1 MKSFPAFDTFRLL
14 IILLILGLPGTGLCA
29 DSSLEDVFSGFEEEP
44 TDSVEMVL
52 DDALSGFEEPPS
64 SDLDSAL
71 DGFEEEPASSDSD
84 VETDKPSQILPSW
97 VTLSGSLSLAGSL
110 NFSHDSPDPGQTD
123 HRGLSRLKAAGDLT
137 SDLRF
142 SRSWQ
147 GRLEVKGFYDLAYDL
162 KGRDEFTSQVLDDYV
177 KELEIGEA
185 WLQGSLL
192 PNLDI
197 KTGRQIVVW
206 GKSDNIRVT
215 DILNPLDNREPGLV
229 DIRDLRLPVTM
240 TKVDYYIGDWNLA
253 GIVIHENRFNK
264 EPVFGNDFYMYPLPA
279 PHHDKPD
286 TAWRNQEFALA
297 VNGIFSGWDIS
308 LYGARVFDDMAHL
321 ELTAT
326 GPVRRHSRIGM
337 AGLAANAAIGSW
349 LFKGEAAW
357 LDGIEYSIPVGEK
370 SRLDLLV
377 GAEYTGIN
385 ETVLSLEIANR
396 HILAYDD
403 RLEEAP
409 VYVQENE
416 TQVVLRASK
425 DFFHDTLTLTGLV
438 SLFVLSD
445 NDGAFER
452 FTAEY
457 ELTQNLTLTSGLI
470 LYQSGDKAAFR
481 NIGDNDRLFC
491 ELRYHF

>member
-29 DSSLEDVFSGFEEEP
+29 DSTLEDVFSGFEEET

-162 KGRDEFTSQVLDDYV
+162 KGRDEFTSQVLVDYV
-177 KELEIGEA
+177 KELVIGVA

-416 TQVVLRASK
+416 TQFVLRASK

-481 NIGDNDRLFC
+481 DIGNNDRLYC
-491 ELRYHF
+491 EVRYHF

>member
-44 TDSVEMVL
+44 ADSVEMVL

-71 DGFEEEPASSDSD
+71 DGFEEETASSDSD

-264 EPVFGNDFYMYPLPA
+264 EPVFGNDFYMYHLPA
-279 PHHDKPD
+279 PHHDKPN

-481 NIGDNDRLFC
+481 DIGNNDRLFC